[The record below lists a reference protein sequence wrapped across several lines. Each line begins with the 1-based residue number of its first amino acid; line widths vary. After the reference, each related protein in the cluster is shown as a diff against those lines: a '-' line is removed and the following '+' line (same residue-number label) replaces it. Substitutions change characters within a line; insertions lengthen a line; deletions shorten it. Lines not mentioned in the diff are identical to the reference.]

1 MKGSGM
7 ESIGKYQV
15 VHPDGTKLSPV
26 DMATLAEMVYAG
38 IVQADTPLFAVSTQ
52 RVISAGEIPY
62 LAFLMTRLKDSPLAP
77 MPRAAVMPPP
87 RPLPPPSPLPTPPS
101 PDPTPHSPL
110 PQEALMPEALAGLP
124 EPIAPPE
131 RKLSVPALPR
141 LSPQVRAY
149 MAFGVV
155 ALGLLVGLGFW
166 QSHRSDRA
174 RTELLGDW
182 QQLDGSRLVLKADGM
197 GALTRP
203 DTTYGNRTYLFR
215 WERQSDQ
222 VVLTEQRILLP
233 GGTRQTAADAR
244 EPISLSP
251 DGQALHWGTL
261 ALRKAP

>member
-1 MKGSGM
+1 MRESGM

-38 IVQADTPLFAVSTQ
+38 IIQADTPLFAVSTQ

-62 LAFLMTRLKDSPLAP
+62 LAFLMTRLKDSPMAP
-77 MPRAAVMPPP
+77 MPRTAVMPPP
-87 RPLPPPSPLPTPPS
+87 RPLPPPSPLPTS
-101 PDPTPHSPL
+101 PVVPTPADTSL
-110 PQEALMPEALAGLP
+110 PEALAGLP
-124 EPIAPPE
+124 EPIALTE

-182 QQLDGSRLVLKADGM
+182 QQLDGSRLVLKADGT